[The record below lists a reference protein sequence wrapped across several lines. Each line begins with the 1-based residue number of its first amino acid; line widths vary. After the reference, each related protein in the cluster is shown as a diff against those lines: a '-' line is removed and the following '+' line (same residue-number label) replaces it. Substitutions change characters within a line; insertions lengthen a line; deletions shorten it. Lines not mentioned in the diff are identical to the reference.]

1 MPYVY
6 ASGSSGGGS
15 GGAAVQSDWDQTDE
29 LSADYIKNKP
39 DESDAIELIIET
51 GLAEPLFEDDDT
63 VLADEQSIFVL

>member
-15 GGAAVQSDWDQTDE
+15 GGSAVQADWDQTDE
-29 LSADYIKNKP
+29 LATDFIKNKP
-39 DESDAIELIIET
+39 DESDAIELIMET
-51 GLAEPLFEDDDT
+51 ALAEPLFEDDDT